1 MTTKRRMTQ
10 AVLQKVGKADNIE
23 DTEYETRKNRLL
35 SLQPI
40 ITRTLLH
47 AENYIKAVRGAC
59 HVPSSITSRR
69 SQRVCF
75 IVFTCNRGCFCLA
88 LSMPSAALQLAGRT
102 LAEDFADFYSEASDT
117 AGAADPGVRA
127 ATVAFL
133 EAIVGL
139 DDISEGLMV
148 RVVECLMPGV
158 CGDSTNI
165 ALSCREQQTETLQ
178 EAVIDPLRSKVAA
191 IKNARKLM
199 KDREKTRLDYAAYLR
214 NVRSLKAKGDR
225 GDKLAA
231 VRTTCLWPVHATVP
245 LCARR

>member
-23 DTEYETRKNRLL
+23 DTEYETKKNRLL

-59 HVPSSITSRR
+59 HVPSSIPNRR
-69 SQRVCF
+69 SRRVCF
-75 IVFTCNRGCFCLA
+75 IFFTCNHGCFCLA
-88 LSMPSAALQLAGRT
+88 RSVPSAALQLAGRT

-158 CGDSTNI
+158 CGDSTNMGVVV
-165 ALSCREQQTETLQ
+165 S
-178 EAVIDPLRSKVAA
+178 
-191 IKNARKLM
+191 
-199 KDREKTRLDYAAYLR
+199 
-214 NVRSLKAKGDR
+214 
-225 GDKLAA
+225 
-231 VRTTCLWPVHATVP
+231 
-245 LCARR
+245 